1 MRRVWAAFA
10 ACFLKRHNVFHGG
23 SFCSHGQES
32 YRLLTRVARRQ
43 LPPPHISRCF
53 TAPRQ
58 KSRTAF
64 VSPLI
69 LAVPSLRSL
78 RLLPGV
84 PRRRKA
90 TPSNARTQCGHCTPL
105 PAAPLPLGK
114 MRSFG
119 LLLVYAPAENH
130 GFSPGGPRY
139 RPTRK
144 IIDFSRGDSDFAALK
159 TIALLSDFCAAY
171 GRLSPPVS

>member
-10 ACFLKRHNVFHGG
+10 ACLLKRHNVFHGG

-32 YRLLTRVARRQ
+32 YRSLTRVARRQ

-84 PRRRKA
+84 PSQTQGVICN
-90 TPSNARTQCGHCTPL
+90 TPQVFAGCSRMCLRLLFAAQKCGRSPRSSFMPQPKITDFRPGTPIS
-105 PAAPLPLGK
+105 PHAK
-114 MRSFG
+114 
-119 LLLVYAPAENH
+119 NH
-130 GFSPGGPRY
+130 RFFPRGPRFRFAQNY
-139 RPTRK
+139 RV
-144 IIDFSRGDSDFAALK
+144 AL
-159 TIALLSDFCAAY
+159 
-171 GRLSPPVS
+171 